1 MNKNNITLLA
11 EMVDSYNLIHA
22 DYLKTDSI
30 LESEFLLRKLK
41 SIEKDI
47 LQSGAC
53 IELSIKE
60 WESFLLSTPDLK
72 SPGNIA
78 LELIPKSLDFIRE
91 HKNYFMLDKVLAME
105 EEILLRHGKH
115 SMKKEF
121 YKGME
126 ILKQLDEKT
135 IIKNVIFSEYLFIE
149 DQAINLLKE
158 NIKAV

>member
-1 MNKNNITLLA
+1 
-11 EMVDSYNLIHA
+11 
-22 DYLKTDSI
+22 
-30 LESEFLLRKLK
+30 
-41 SIEKDI
+41 
-47 LQSGAC
+47 
-53 IELSIKE
+53 LSIKE